1 MTILARSREDRSFH
15 YSMPTTKRALIAP
28 REDVVDKFGH
38 LPGDR
43 ALPKGGGDPPKRS
56 RRGKAGTAEAS
67 AGTAEASGGAS
78 ISDAVHPAQS
88 VAAGAGEEAGSV
100 AYTFS
105 YLDPPKVKLDNV
117 RASAERQLKEKG
129 WTPSEIAGFIAGLG
143 VLGARPLS
151 SLEDR
156 QLALEELL
164 RNLSEL
170 PFYKDKKLFA
180 ALTAGPR
187 AYREDDNTR
196 MMFCLK
202 EPTAEGVCMAPVGSP
217 TYTLEA
223 CQAKILAEAAARG
236 KAMPELAHVD
246 DDDWAAR
253 ALGTTGDTV
262 RAAMLAL
269 GSHASGIGFGDILA
283 HIVPFKEAQ
292 TIGFQANIHAPLDGA
307 FAAAHAMIEFYVNIV
322 GVRGTVAM
330 GEPSYVAWSGCIER
344 WAKKQDGR
352 SAVLYDVIE
361 TPIGPIEVEWT
372 AAVLGE
378 LGVVAAA
385 RTGHAVLL
393 HDPHEKM
400 RFHGAVDLVALLAG
414 TPIPKE
420 QLEALELASSTFTG
434 LRRSRFTANCRPVCR
449 RSAEGSA
456 DPPMVSQLPNPLPNP
471 YRPLL
476 PTPLPT
482 PSN

>member
-1 MTILARSREDRSFH
+1 
-15 YSMPTTKRALIAP
+15 MPTTKRALIAP

-67 AGTAEASGGAS
+67 GGAS
-78 ISDAVHPAQS
+78 ISDAAQPAQS

-253 ALGTTGDTV
+253 PLGRTGHIV

-269 GSHASGIGFGDILA
+269 GSHADGIGFGDILA

-292 TIGFQANIHAPLDGA
+292 TIDFQANVHAPLDGA
-307 FAAAHAMIEFYVNIV
+307 FAAAHAMIDFYVRTV
-322 GVRGTVAM
+322 GVRATVAM
-330 GEPSYVAWSGCIER
+330 GVPSYVAWRGCIER

-361 TPIGPIEVEWT
+361 TPMGPIEVEWT

-414 TPIPKE
+414 KPITEKR
-420 QLEALELASSTFTG
+420 LEVLQLASSTFTG
-434 LRRSRFTANCRPVCR
+434 LRRSQRFLDIEALGREQLRLIGVPEDELKGV
-449 RSAEGSA
+449 SAEDAMAWCGRVLGFEHGA
-456 DPPMVSQLPNPLPNP
+456 ANLEAQGREMLRL
-471 YRPLL
+471 
-476 PTPLPT
+476 
-482 PSN
+482 

>member
-1 MTILARSREDRSFH
+1 
-15 YSMPTTKRALIAP
+15 MPTTKRALIAP

-56 RRGKAGTAEAS
+56 RRGQ

-78 ISDAVHPAQS
+78 SSDAARPGQS

-129 WTPSEIAGFIAGLG
+129 WTPSEIAGFIAGFG

-151 SLEDR
+151 SVEDK
-156 QLALEELL
+156 QLALEERI

-187 AYREDDNTR
+187 AYREDDNTP

-202 EPTAEGVCMAPVGSP
+202 EATAEGVCMAPVGSP

-253 ALGTTGDTV
+253 ALGATGDTV

-269 GSHASGIGFGDILA
+269 GSHAYGIGFGDILA

-307 FAAAHAMIEFYVNIV
+307 LAAAHAMLEFYVNIV

-330 GEPSYVAWSGCIER
+330 GEPSYVAWRGCIER

-361 TPIGPIEVEWT
+361 TPMGPIEVEWT

-385 RTGHAVLL
+385 HTRHAVLL
-393 HDPHEKM
+393 HDKVEKT
-400 RFHGAVDLVALLAG
+400 RFLGAVDMVAVLAG

-434 LRRSRFTANCRPVCR
+434 LRRSRFLWTSR
-449 RSAEGSA
+449 R
-456 DPPMVSQLPNPLPNP
+456 
-471 YRPLL
+471 
-476 PTPLPT
+476 
-482 PSN
+482 